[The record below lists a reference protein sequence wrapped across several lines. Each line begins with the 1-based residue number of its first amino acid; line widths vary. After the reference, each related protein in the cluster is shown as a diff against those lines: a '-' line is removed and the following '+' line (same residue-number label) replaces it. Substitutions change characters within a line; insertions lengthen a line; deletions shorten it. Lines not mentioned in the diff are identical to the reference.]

1 MKPGEIIKIFLLVP
15 VLALFI
21 QACAQGPV
29 GWKKQEGEPGGT
41 KEEWNRDRT
50 ACRYTSR
57 READNRLRQLGS
69 EVGSAVYSTSRTL
82 ERDMV
87 VLEAEKHER
96 RLFESC
102 LKARGYS
109 KQ

>member
-1 MKPGEIIKIFLLVP
+1 MKAAKTFLLVP
-15 VLALFI
+15 VLALFV

-29 GWKKQEGEPGGT
+29 GWKKPGGT
-41 KEEWNRDRT
+41 REEWSRDRT